1 MSSKELQQ
9 LSTKIKSIQAELKSH
24 TRSYHPDGPR
34 KPQPA
39 PRKYRE
45 YIVVED
51 DSLPLIAK
59 KLSNNAGRYTEMATL
74 NGLEHPFTIKSR
86 QVLKIPATW

>member
-39 PRKYRE
+39 PRRYRE
-45 YIVVED
+45 YIVVAG
-51 DSLPLIAK
+51 DSLSLIAK
-59 KLSNNAGRYTEMATL
+59 KLGVNAGRYTEMAAL
-74 NGLEHPFTIKSR
+74 NGITHPF
-86 QVLKIPATW
+86 